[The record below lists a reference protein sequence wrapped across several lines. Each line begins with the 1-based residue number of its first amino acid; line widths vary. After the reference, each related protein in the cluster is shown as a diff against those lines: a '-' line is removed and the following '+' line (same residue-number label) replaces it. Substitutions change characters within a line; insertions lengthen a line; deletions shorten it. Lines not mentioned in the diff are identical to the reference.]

1 MSNLVNVVILN
12 RWHIS
17 SMEVQQNKVEIQSKL
32 LNIRL
37 DLVNPNFNTA

>member
-1 MSNLVNVVILN
+1 
-12 RWHIS
+12 
-17 SMEVQQNKVEIQSKL
+17 MEVQQNKVEIQSKL